1 MQTKKEG
8 KPKSGGKTIRKRLML
23 SLGFLAILILLVFFL
38 TPVFVSSGKG
48 HRLILAKINNSI
60 DGRTDFAALS
70 MSWFK
75 GVKITEFSFDDDA
88 GQTSIKIKKITTKPH
103 YLSFLTGALS
113 FEETIIDEPRIHID
127 LKEPGQKQAKSS
139 FAGAYCRGIFGEKRS
154 LPAVADAY
162 TGRTAPAILLSNIE
176 KRQTT
181 ALPIKR
187 IDLTVNNGSFEVSD
201 AQGVTARLD
210 PINSHLN
217 LRPPGQQTKF
227 DLDMDVADQAEE
239 SNIHAEAQVTPQK
252 KTGWNLKGTTGDL
265 TIEVNDLN
273 LGSLGPIFKLA
284 GVDIQAKGIVSA
296 DVKSRIKD
304 GLFEDITA
312 TIKGEDLDVTGGQ
325 LKTDRFQTKVL
336 TGTAKI
342 QSSRDIIQIENL
354 NIKTDWLNVNAEG
367 TVPKTYSSMEEFLK
381 SDSPHTLKA
390 DFDCDLVAATSLMPQ
405 TFGLKEGMKLTSGR
419 LNGNIE
425 TFIQEGQR
433 AIAGRAELAG
443 LEGTVAERTIALSEP
458 VKAQVEITSDK
469 TGIKYNKLDLSAS
482 FAEISCNGTGEL
494 LEYNAQVN
502 LEKLQSEL
510 GQFVQI
516 GEYQMAGEFF
526 SKGQISSLKDEIS
539 ASGSSEITNLR
550 LSSPEG
556 LSASEPR
563 ADITFAVNIEPS
575 NNLINIDSVNANAT
589 LGQVTLSDTVIPLND
604 KATQPMKVG
613 VSASGIDLKKLQPFM
628 VLFASFPQDMEISGT
643 AESQFSISSKKDT
656 YSIRTESTK
665 IKNLKLLSPQQEPFF
680 QEEVLFVFDGDYNP
694 TEASWTVRNLLLTG
708 PEIKIKGD
716 FEKTVDGNNTNLQG
730 QADLEYSLAA
740 VGDIFSQFLPEGLEM
755 AGKRQHKIEFAAQYP
770 TGQSDKLL
778 ANLSGKANLGFEKAG
793 YMGLDFGPTEVDIQ
807 VQKGLLKIE
816 PFSTTVNNGQ
826 LNFAAQADFNQKPT
840 LLETPGPIEII
851 KDIQINDRTTKQL
864 LMYVNPVFANAV
876 NVTGIANFACEKL
889 AIPLA
894 GADNNEIEVIGTIS
908 VNNLRLQASDLLGQ
922 IFSLIGSG
930 TGGQYITIHPT
941 RFVLQDGFLRYDD
954 MQMDVGNNPINFKGA
969 VGLDKSLNMT
979 VTLPYTLK
987 GRTVRVDKET
997 VGERISLSLR
1007 GTLDKPELDT
1017 AKLLEN
1023 VLEKEL
1029 EIQLKKVLDGLF
1041 K

>member
-1 MQTKKEG
+1 MQTNKEVKTKG
-8 KPKSGGKTIRKRLML
+8 GGKAIRKRLML
-23 SLGFLAILILLVFFL
+23 SLAFLAILLLLLFFL

-48 HRLILAKINNSI
+48 HRLILAKINDSI
-60 DGRTDFAALS
+60 DGRTDFGALS

-103 YLSFLTGALS
+103 YLSLLTGALS
-113 FEETIIDEPRIHID
+113 FEETIIDEPRVHID

-139 FAGAYCRGIFGEKRS
+139 FPGDYSCGIFREKRS

-162 TGRTAPAILLSNIE
+162 TGRAAPAILLSTVE

-181 ALPIKR
+181 SSPIKR
-187 IDLTVNNGSFEVSD
+187 IDLTVNNGSFEVTD
-201 AQGVTARLD
+201 AQGDTARLE

-227 DLDMDVADQAEE
+227 DLDMDVAKQAEE
-239 SNIHAEAQVTPQK
+239 SKIHAEAQVTPQK

-284 GVDIQAKGIVSA
+284 GVDIQAKGRVSA
-296 DVKSRIKD
+296 DLKSRIKD

-354 NIKTDWLNVNAEG
+354 SIKTDWLNVNASG

-390 DFDCDLVAATSLMPQ
+390 DFDCDLVAAASLMPQ

-425 TFIQEGQR
+425 TFVQEGQR
-433 AIAGRAELAG
+433 AISGRADLVG
-443 LEGTVAERTIALSEP
+443 LEGTVAERTIALAEP

-469 TGIKYNKLDLSAS
+469 AGIKYEKLDLSAA
-482 FAEISCNGTGEL
+482 FAEINCNGTGEL
-494 LEYNAQVN
+494 LEYNARVD

-510 GQFVQI
+510 GQFIQI
-516 GEYQMAGEFF
+516 GEYQMAGEF
-526 SKGQISSLKDEIS
+526 SSRGQISGVEDKITAL
-539 ASGSSEITNLR
+539 GSSEITNLR

-563 ADITFAVNIEPS
+563 ADITFAVDIEPS
-575 NNLINIDSVNANAT
+575 NNLINIDSVKANAT
-589 LGQVTLSDTVIPLND
+589 LGEVTLSDTVIPLND
-604 KATQPMKVG
+604 KAEKPMKVD

-628 VLFASFPQDMEISGT
+628 VLFASFPQDMEISGA
-643 AESQFSISSKKDT
+643 AESQFSISSKKDSYT
-656 YSIRTESTK
+656 FTTESTK
-665 IKNLKLLSPQQEPFF
+665 IKNLKLLSPQQEPFV

-694 TEASWTVRNLLLTG
+694 TEESWSIRELLLTG

-716 FEKTVDGNNTNLQG
+716 FEKTVDGNSTNLQG

-755 AGKRQHKIEFAAQYP
+755 AGKREHKIEFAAQYP
-770 TGQSDKLL
+770 TGQTDKLM

-807 VQKGLLKIE
+807 VQKGMLKIE

-840 LLETPGPIEII
+840 LLQTPEPIEII
-851 KDIQINDRTTKQL
+851 RDIQINDQTTKQL

-894 GADNNEIEVIGTIS
+894 GADHNEIEVIGTIS
-908 VNNLRLQASDLLGQ
+908 VNKLRLQASDLLGQ

-930 TGGQYITIHPT
+930 TGGQYITIRPT

-954 MQMDVGNNPINFKGA
+954 MQMDIGDNPVNFKG
-969 VGLDKSLNMT
+969 VIGLNKSLNMT

-1017 AKLLEN
+1017 GKLLED

-1029 EIQLKKVLDGLF
+1029 ETQLKKVLEGLF
-1041 K
+1041 Q